1 MKTAFKRGLVVSEKP
16 KGATEGFEARITWP
30 SSVASS
36 PGKISYL
43 DENRLQY
50 KRILDNR
57 TFTLRLRKKDIKLK
71 PLVKVKED
79 ISQNQIIASVVPV
92 SMNFK
97 CKKDAGEHSYKTAL
111 GSGGLN
117 VQIYQGKE

>member
-1 MKTAFKRGLVVSEKP
+1 MAHRV
-16 KGATEGFEARITWP
+16 
-30 SSVASS
+30 
-36 PGKISYL
+36 
-43 DENRLQY
+43 
-50 KRILDNR
+50 LDNVNEIPR
-57 TFTLRLRKKDIKLK
+57 
-71 PLVKVKED
+71 
-79 ISQNQIIASVVPV
+79 V